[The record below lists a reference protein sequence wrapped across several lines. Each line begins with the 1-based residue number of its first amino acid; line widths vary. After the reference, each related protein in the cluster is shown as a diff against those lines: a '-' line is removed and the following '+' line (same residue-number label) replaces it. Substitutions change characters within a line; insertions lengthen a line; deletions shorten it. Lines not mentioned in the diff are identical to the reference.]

1 MMTQRSKILLLLA
14 LMASIPFGLM
24 RWRQSLPCKI
34 VQNTSSSGNE
44 VVLVPD
50 VSGYGTLPCPV
61 EDPSRIS
68 TSIVVLTW
76 ITFCSASVYFGMID
90 AADYFA
96 SLRQGDGEDALLKS

>member
-1 MMTQRSKILLLLA
+1 MTQRSKILLLLA

-34 VQNTSSSGNE
+34 VQNATNSGNE
-44 VVLVPD
+44 AVLVPD
-50 VSGYGTLPCPV
+50 VTGFGTLPCPA
-61 EDPSRIS
+61 EDPSKLS

-96 SLRQGDGEDALLKS
+96 SVRRGDGEDALLKS